1 MKRERG
7 FTLIELMITLVIAAI
22 VLTIGIPSFSD
33 LIKNN
38 RLVSYANEFV
48 AGAHLARSEAIKRR
62 RYGYICASS
71 NQSSCT
77 GGTNWAVGWIAWI
90 DNNGDAVPQT
100 AELLRAQ
107 QALEG
112 TVTYTSNGASQFRF
126 DPTGISLISGIFR
139 MCDDRTNEL
148 GRTIGVS
155 NSGRVGISPT
165 PANCS

>member
-1 MKRERG
+1 MKKHTG
-7 FTLIELMITLVIAAI
+7 FTLVELMITLAVAAI
-22 VLTIGIPSFSD
+22 LLTVGIPSFGD
-33 LIKNN
+33 FIKNN

-90 DNNGDAVPQT
+90 DDNGDAIPQST
-100 AELLRAQ
+100 ELLRAR
-107 QALEG
+107 QALNA
-112 TVTYTSNGASQFRF
+112 TVTYTSNGPSQFRF
-126 DPTGISLISGIFR
+126 DPTGISLVTGVFT
-139 MCDDRTNEL
+139 MCDDRSGEQ
-148 GRTIGVS
+148 GRTINVS

-165 PANCS
+165 PAACS